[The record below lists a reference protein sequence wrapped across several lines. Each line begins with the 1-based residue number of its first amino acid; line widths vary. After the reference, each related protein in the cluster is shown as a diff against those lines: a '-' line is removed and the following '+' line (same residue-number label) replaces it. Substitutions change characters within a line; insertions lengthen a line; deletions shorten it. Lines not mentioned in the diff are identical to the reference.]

1 MSRGPEH
8 HDRSTGDQPHS
19 RSERDQAMQRHAQPN
34 EPAPLTERRSLKGLG
49 SSLIGLSCLIVAV
62 TASAI
67 AWEHFETAPTQM
79 VTPIAAVDPTEV
91 AALRQ
96 QFADMEDFTLA
107 LRSEL
112 DGLTRPGGV
121 LPRVIEQLQNGR
133 RTDASH
139 AAVLQQLRE
148 ANLAQVSDVIFEPV
162 SAQAGQGRGPVQVS
176 PTQSANADVPQRVI
190 VTPQIG
196 SQTRPVEQGQ

>member
-1 MSRGPEH
+1 M
-8 HDRSTGDQPHS
+8 
-19 RSERDQAMQRHAQPN
+19 
-34 EPAPLTERRSLKGLG
+34 G

-67 AWEHFETAPTQM
+67 AWKHFETAPTQV
-79 VTPIAAVDPTEV
+79 VTPIAAVDPAEV

-96 QFADMEDFTLA
+96 QLADMEDFTLA

-112 DGLTRPGGV
+112 DGLTGPGGV

-148 ANLAQVSDVIFEPV
+148 ANLAQVSDVIFEPG
-162 SAQAGQGRGPVQVS
+162 AAHAGQGRGPVQVS
-176 PTQSANADVPQRVI
+176 PAQSANTEIPERVI

-196 SQTRPVEQGQ
+196 ALPRQVEQGQ